1 MLSFQQQHYV
11 NDVSHPANLLKKQD
25 SGNFSWI
32 LHYQFFVVNL
42 QSRALRDEFFRQCR
56 FAN

>member
-11 NDVSHPANLLKKQD
+11 NDVSLPANLLKKQD

-32 LHYQFFVVNL
+32 LHYQFFVVIL
-42 QSRALRDEFFRQCR
+42 HSRTLRDEFFRQCG